1 MRVMKS
7 PCYRR
12 FLVVE
17 SRLIDKAEAAGVYR
31 GDTMRFGPF
40 EIMILL
46 AIFFLLFGAERLPKL
61 ARAAGQSKGEF
72 QKGLQEVTGEPS
84 TANTEADL
92 EAGGKTKAVD
102 VAQKAEEAGID
113 PSGKT
118 TEEVEKELSEK
129 ED

>member
-1 MRVMKS
+1 
-7 PCYRR
+7 
-12 FLVVE
+12 
-17 SRLIDKAEAAGVYR
+17 
-31 GDTMRFGPF
+31 MRFGPI

-72 QKGLQEVTGEPS
+72 QKGLSEVTGQPS

-92 EAGGKTKAVD
+92 EAGGKTKSVEL
-102 VAQKAEEAGID
+102 AQKAEEAGVD

-118 TEEVEKELSEK
+118 ADEIYEEIESKEK
-129 ED
+129 

>member
-1 MRVMKS
+1 
-7 PCYRR
+7 
-12 FLVVE
+12 
-17 SRLIDKAEAAGVYR
+17 
-31 GDTMRFGPF
+31 MRFGPF

-72 QKGLQEVTGEPS
+72 QKGLSEVTGEPS

-92 EAGGKTKAVD
+92 DAGGKTKAVD
-102 VAQKAEEAGID
+102 LAQKAEAAGVD

-118 TEEVEKELSEK
+118 TEEVAEEIANE
-129 ED
+129 EE

>member
-1 MRVMKS
+1 
-7 PCYRR
+7 
-12 FLVVE
+12 
-17 SRLIDKAEAAGVYR
+17 
-31 GDTMRFGPF
+31 MRFGPF

-72 QKGLQEVTGEPS
+72 QKGLSEVTGEPS

-92 EAGGKTKAVD
+92 DAGGKTKAVD
-102 VAQKAEEAGID
+102 LAQKAETAGVD

-118 TEEVEKELSEK
+118 AEEVAEEISKAEE
-129 ED
+129 